1 MFIVSALAAVAGLV
15 ALGASLG
22 AAASRHAFASGL
34 HSECAK
40 LAGLLYLIAAGA
52 RTSVP
57 ASVPL
62 GQKGEGEAHP
72 TNAHPTNVAC
82 CCCAGAGAACTG
94 ALVATVNKQAQVGNN
109 ALYWG
114 WSLCVRGGGGRAR
127 GGPLVAHRRLRAKHS
142 RTAVARAPPPPHPTT
157 HPATPAPICCEQQH
171 LRRRLGAGRGRRGAP
186 LLLAVNEKMGLKD
199 DKGVGARTLRT

>member
-114 WSLCVRGGGGRAR
+114 WSLCVRGGGGAR
-127 GGPLVAHRRLRAKHS
+127 GAGLWLH
-142 RTAVARAPPPPHPTT
+142 TADYGRNTHAPPSLVRPPHPTPLPT
-157 HPATPAPICCEQQH
+157 PQHPPPSAANSNTFV
-171 LRRRLGAGRGRRGAP
+171 AGWGLAVAAVAP
-186 LLLAVNEKMGLKD
+186 LCYLL
-199 DKGVGARTLRT
+199 